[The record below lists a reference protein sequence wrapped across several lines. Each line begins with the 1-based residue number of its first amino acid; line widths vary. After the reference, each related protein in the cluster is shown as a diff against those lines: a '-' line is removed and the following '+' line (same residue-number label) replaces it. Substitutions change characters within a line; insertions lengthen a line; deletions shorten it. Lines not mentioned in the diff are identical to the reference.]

1 MEKERLRRLNG
12 RTSRR
17 SSVVNIIKRPC
28 GMSKAAFSG
37 LKVTVLWVSYLLLG
51 SAVFIY
57 LEETEETISAIA
69 DHQHWARFKELVS
82 AGDVVQEL
90 YALRENLLVLCPHP
104 LFNTSSMY
112 TCNHTFSQMENGTDF
127 SELDNATTAS
137 PLLAV
142 LQRVE
147 AGGAWWEQVEE
158 ECTDSLRIIQEVTET
173 KAWSLVDAI
182 YFTMTAV
189 TTIGYGHIAPMT
201 RAGRRFCVL
210 YSLVGV
216 PLTCIL
222 LAKSSDMLSNRM
234 LQLYTTAKKRHQRHQ
249 KALLYG
255 ITLMFL
261 SVGFIVF
268 MFLPSV
274 VLSKLE
280 DWSYEDSLYYTFIT
294 LSTIGF
300 GDLIAGYN
308 ADIQYQ
314 DLYKMGIVV
323 WIMLALGYWFLLHSF
338 LQKALRKNVPQRIK
352 KSIRRSTRIT
362 RQSEFFRQLVGKLRP
377 SKFSSLS
384 ETRIAPNLV
393 HKLKVVSQRVRAGEQ
408 QDEPGTDAGMVALMV
423 EVADVLDSRR
433 PSRKPSRKPSL
444 LPSAQEDTC
453 DSQGELEPALTLS
466 QLLDVNVIVRSEAVP
481 SIRNVIA
488 QSPNEHEFS
497 KTLSG
502 ILNRNGFGSGEPAH
516 SQHIVQCQPKEV
528 TLSLREVLNLVAL
541 VKSIEDEVAAPDINS
556 SSSSVRDDIN
566 SPSSSPTNSLPSV
579 DQREFAPL
587 LQGNFYKPPSKHI
600 KLCTPIRRLSQKE
613 EEVLEESLQE
623 VFCSYSDAEES
634 DTEGDRDSQED
645 DEKSDEHMA

>member
-104 LFNTSSMY
+104 LFNTS
-112 TCNHTFSQMENGTDF
+112 TFSQMENGTDF

-362 RQSEFFRQLVGKLRP
+362 RQSEFFRQLVGK
-377 SKFSSLS
+377 
-384 ETRIAPNLV
+384 
-393 HKLKVVSQRVRAGEQ
+393 VVSQRVRAGEQ